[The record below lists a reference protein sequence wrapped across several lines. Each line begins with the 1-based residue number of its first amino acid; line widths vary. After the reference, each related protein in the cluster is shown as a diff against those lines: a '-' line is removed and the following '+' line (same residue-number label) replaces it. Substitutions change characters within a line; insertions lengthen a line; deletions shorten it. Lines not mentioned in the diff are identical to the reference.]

1 MGARTCPRGAARP
14 PAPPKRL
21 QENGENG
28 NTTYDLFTFQPL
40 VAHKPTYPQV
50 LVESCFRNQFIV
62 PAVQL
67 PANRRYEM
75 DTEALPRIDPA
86 AVDRLTAYLRG
97 RSWSQRPAQ
106 ATARVLALMVRLWE
120 DEKPFPTRSAVAD
133 HVGVSVPTV
142 DLVLRRARQGEL
154 KIVYEGAG
162 TPLRGKRWIVPS
174 ETIRAIG
181 RAPEATTAAFGKAPY
196 RRRRVV
202 DSGDGHTESVAS

>member
-1 MGARTCPRGAARP
+1 MHREPIYSIYRSIG
-14 PAPPKRL
+14 RL
-21 QENGENG
+21 IAG
-28 NTTYDLFTFQPL
+28 
-40 VAHKPTYPQV
+40 
-50 LVESCFRNQFIV
+50 
-62 PAVQL
+62 
-67 PANRRYEM
+67 YEM
-75 DTEALPRIDPA
+75 DTEVLPRIDPA

-97 RSWSQRPAQ
+97 KSWSQRPAQ

-120 DEKPFPTRSAVAD
+120 DEKPFPTRALVAD

-181 RAPEATTAAFGKAPY
+181 RASTATTGALGRAPY
-196 RRRRVV
+196 RRRV
-202 DSGDGHTESVAS
+202 SQGHPGAAVPPSM